1 MAGASQVIRR
11 LALCISGAIALGGP
25 GRSAWAQTRWDRY
38 QPGTLSAIIKV
49 QDSTIRAEAAGD
61 RNPSFHF
68 SGEQFPTRARVI
80 YKGESRPVNSM
91 RLEVVRRWGLAF
103 HRDSSIA
110 NDFHREYLFQ
120 EGQESL
126 WLLVQ
131 DTVASFFARELKP
144 GQRVTL
150 YVMWVGAYYHER
162 TIEWA
167 FIVNEFSTKPVRQ
180 SF

>member
-1 MAGASQVIRR
+1 MAGAQVIRR
-11 LALCISGAIALGGP
+11 FAFCILGALSLGDTTQV
-25 GRSAWAQTRWDRY
+25 AWAQTTWDRY
-38 QPGTLSAIIKV
+38 QPGTLSAIIKA

-61 RNPSFHF
+61 KNPSFHF
-68 SGEQFPTRARVI
+68 SGDQFPTRARVI
-80 YKGESRPVNSM
+80 YKGESRPVDSM

-120 EGQESL
+120 EGRKPL
-126 WLLVQ
+126 WLPVQ

-144 GQRVTL
+144 GQPVTL
-150 YVMWVGAYYHER
+150 YVMWLGAYYREGN
-162 TIEWA
+162 IQWA
-167 FIVNEFSTKPVRQ
+167 FIVNEFSTKPLRQ

>member
-1 MAGASQVIRR
+1 VVGARRVIRR
-11 LALCISGAIALGGP
+11 VALCILGAISLGG
-25 GRSAWAQTRWDRY
+25 STQIAWAQTTWDRY
-38 QPGTLSAIIKV
+38 QPGTLSAIIKA

-61 RNPSFHF
+61 KNPSYHF
-68 SGEQFPTRARVI
+68 SGDQFPTRARVT
-80 YKGESRPVNSM
+80 YRGESRPVDSM
-91 RLEVVRRWGLAF
+91 RREVVRRWGLAF

-126 WLLVQ
+126 WLPVQ
-131 DTVASFFARELKP
+131 DTVASFFARELKS
-144 GQRVTL
+144 GQPVTL
-150 YVMWVGAYYHER
+150 YVMWLGAYYHEG

-180 SF
+180 GF